1 LDAIAMLI
9 SPESKIFTVLPDSEI
24 PQYVKSVKMVKIGIQ
39 YSLWHASWLRI
50 QDFVSFCPI

>member
-1 LDAIAMLI
+1 MLI